1 MGYLNV
7 LTRAAAGLAKAP
19 ASPSLL
25 PAAEP
30 SVMPQSSMN
39 DFWTAFA
46 AIAAALTFAGGALD
60 GVMAG
65 RGQVANEENE
75 FVLRGN

>member
-39 DFWTAFA
+39 DSGQPLQRYWT
-46 AIAAALTFAGGALD
+46 GS
-60 GVMAG
+60 G
-65 RGQVANEENE
+65 RE
-75 FVLRGN
+75 RRK